1 MKKDLLIFL
10 AILFGFAIVQGQNN
24 LKINLIDNSSD
35 TVALSHIQKITF
47 DNDNLILKTTT
58 GTENSYQIDN
68 ITSITFI
75 IDEVGIKKFTETID
89 IHIFVNGFGEVVVE
103 TSHQIY
109 QMTVFDLT
117 GRRVIMT
124 AQSKLNVN
132 FLTTGIYIL
141 QVVTDKGLISRKF
154 IKNR

>member
-58 GTENSYQIDN
+58 GTENSYHIDN